1 MLQCDWEFILTLSEV
16 FFLSRWLC
24 CPVYLTVAHKWLCR
38 QGAHT
43 RGGYTLGC
51 PGSGKHSVSQKTHPV
66 KNHPWLRLTTRWS
79 CAGVNRRDFTFCW
92 VIPLSSWCV
101 SVTSAGITQW
111 LLSQWP
117 CCIRSQTQV
126 PPKEWYS
133 SKTHW
138 YYGAFSGSAF
148 VWLLFASTSLAQ
160 KKNNTWTHFTK
171 HSSFSFLSKVGLSE
185 DGLSLLIR
193 HKCSWLASCNVCY
206 RAVLLVKKKSFQL
219 RDRPYLRTCHLA
231 SLHGCSIGTFWVCF
245 TNVIVFTHGPQIS
258 VWVFLSWP

>member
-51 PGSGKHSVSQKTHPV
+51 PGSGKHSVSHKPTQWKIIRDCGWPQGGHALGWTDVTSHFAESSPSPPDASV
-66 KNHPWLRLTTRWS
+66 LRLQGSPSDCSLNGRVVSGAKLKSPRKNDTVPKHIDITVPL
-79 CAGVNRRDFTFCW
+79 AGR
-92 VIPLSSWCV
+92 PLF
-101 SVTSAGITQW
+101 GFYLPP
-111 LLSQWP
+111 LL
-117 CCIRSQTQV
+117 
-126 PPKEWYS
+126 
-133 SKTHW
+133 
-138 YYGAFSGSAF
+138 
-148 VWLLFASTSLAQ
+148 LLK

-171 HSSFSFLSKVGLSE
+171 HSSFLSKVGLSE